1 MASCQNQGVTPLLTG
16 SKLYFSK
23 KAVRLGNAVYL
34 IRNITGFRVIE
45 AQITE
50 TTRNKKGVPF
60 EVLICMYVVALLFL
74 IKESERIW
82 IIVIVTMIILALGYN
97 FFMPKTIKVITTQ
110 YLIEVSFISGDKA
123 NLLLTSGKNITS
135 EKLLEEVVS
144 ELYKILDSNEEKTYV
159 INIEDNSIN
168 VDQSGS
174 SIGIGY
180 SGSISVRQ
188 VGGKIYNENNN

>member
-1 MASCQNQGVTPLLTG
+1 MASSQNQGVTPLLTG

-34 IRNITGFRVIE
+34 IRNITGFRVTE

-60 EVLICMYVVALLFL
+60 EVLICMYVAALFFL

-82 IIVIVTMIILALGYN
+82 LIVIVTMIILALGYN
-97 FFMPKTIKVITTQ
+97 FFIPKTIKVITTQ

>member
-60 EVLICMYVVALLFL
+60 EVLICMYVAALFFL
-74 IKESERIW
+74 TKESERIW
-82 IIVIVTMIILALGYN
+82 LIVIVTMIILALGYN
-97 FFMPKTIKVITTQ
+97 FFIPKTIKVITTQ

>member
-1 MASCQNQGVTPLLTG
+1 MASSQNQGVTPLLTG

-34 IRNITGFRVIE
+34 IRNITGFRVTE

-60 EVLICMYVVALLFL
+60 EVLICMYVAALLFL

-82 IIVIVTMIILALGYN
+82 LIVIVTMIILALGYN
-97 FFMPKTIKVITTQ
+97 FFIPKTIKVITTQ

>member
-60 EVLICMYVVALLFL
+60 EVLICMYVAALLFL
-74 IKESERIW
+74 IKESQRIW
-82 IIVIVTMIILALGYN
+82 LIVISTMIILALGYN
-97 FFMPKTIKVITTQ
+97 FFMPKTIKIITTQ
-110 YLIEVSFISGDKA
+110 YLIEVSFTSGDKA